1 MTTMLLK
8 KMMMMML
15 MLLTLDET
23 ATLQETKNVDTD
35 KTQLS
40 FTLPS
45 LKFISFDS
53 VETMNSMS
61 ESKSGTGTFQ

>member
-1 MTTMLLK
+1 MMTTMLLK
-8 KMMMMML
+8 KMMMML